1 MMLYHSG
8 WPSFELV
15 VVGSADGVCKC
26 AISVRPFFVNN
37 EAYVDMLSMSSIVDT
52 SVVVAVLDVDS
63 IFSFV
68 KKTRGDQKK

>member
-8 WPSFELV
+8 WQSFELDV
-15 VVGSADGVCKC
+15 AGGGVCKC

-52 SVVVAVLDVDS
+52 SVVLLLLFGRRFH
-63 IFSFV
+63 FSSV
-68 KKTRGDQKK
+68 KNKGDQKK